1 MEYAV
6 LSLPREIS
14 GRPGSKQKESG
25 LKMPRAISFGLK
37 LMTVSALAIAIGVT
51 TTGTTAGTTT
61 TGSTSGST
69 AVAGVETAP
78 QMGAPSQTSTQGAS
92 QSGAGVRYLPSTSIP
107 NDSAPLAILG
117 VSLMAIGGA
126 LLRRPRSM
134 PYR

>member
-1 MEYAV
+1 
-6 LSLPREIS
+6 
-14 GRPGSKQKESG
+14 
-25 LKMPRAISFGLK
+25 MPRAIGFGLK
-37 LMTVSALAIAIGVT
+37 LMTVSAFAIAVT
-51 TTGTTAGTTT
+51 TTGTTAGTMTT
-61 TGSTSGST
+61 GST

-78 QMGAPSQTSTQGAS
+78 QMGAPSQTSTQAAS

-126 LLRRPRSM
+126 LLRRPRST

>member
-6 LSLPREIS
+6 LSLLCEIS
-14 GRPGSKQKESG
+14 GRPGSKEKESG
-25 LKMPRAISFGLK
+25 PKMPRAISYGLK

-78 QMGAPSQTSTQGAS
+78 QMGA
-92 QSGAGVRYLPSTSIP
+92 GVRHVPSTKIL

-117 VSLMAIGGA
+117 VALMGIGGA
-126 LLRRPRSM
+126 LLRRPRGM